1 MNDTNPRRNGND
13 RVGGANPLFA
23 FLTTDPRDVGCE
35 QAWALVHVYAEL
47 VLEGHDPESRYPGVT
62 AHLAACP
69 PCEQD
74 YQGLLIALRNSL
86 A

>member
-1 MNDTNPRRNGND
+1 MNETSPRRNRAD
-13 RVGGANPLFA
+13 GADPLLT

-35 QAWALVHVYAEL
+35 QAWALVHVYVEL
-47 VLEGHDPESRYPGVT
+47 VLDGEDPEARYPGVT
-62 AHLAACP
+62 AHLASCP

-74 YQGLLIALRNSL
+74 YQGLLIALRDSL